1 MRTRLQHNTQGNLL
15 LKLATFSLF
24 FSLLISQRSFAQQP
38 RISMEDRELLIS
50 RIELIAEQTEDEL
63 DYTELFEDLFYFLEN
78 PLNLNFA
85 PFEQFQRIFFLSD
98 FQIHKI
104 IEYRNIYG
112 SFASIYELQSVE
124 GFDRELIEL
133 LEPFVIISAEQPKAK
148 LNVSDVLKY
157 GRHDLFLRYSRVLQ
171 QQAGYV
177 DLSDSAKA
185 AKPNSYFLGSQ
196 DKYYMRYGFNYF
208 NKVRIGLTA
217 EKDAGEE
224 FFKGSQSQGFD
235 FYSGFAYMSDL
246 GIVEEVVVGDY
257 QLEFGQGLT
266 LWSGLYFGKS
276 PDAGSLVRNQRRLR
290 PSTSV
295 DENRYMRGTAA
306 TVGLGNFKVTGFY
319 SSKKIDGGM
328 GEVDTVS
335 QEIQFV
341 TSIQETGYHRTN
353 AEMANRKI
361 IGETLY
367 GGNITFRKNKFQV
380 GATTF
385 RTTLDKPLTLP
396 DQLYRKFNF
405 QGTGNLNYGLDVNFI
420 VNRFNVFGEISGSE
434 NGGMAYLAGFYAS
447 LHPSVSL
454 SFFYRNYGIDYQN
467 LYSNAFG
474 EGSANQ
480 NESGI
485 YSGILVYLHRNWT
498 FRGYSDVFY
507 SPWLRY
513 RVDFPSRGVE
523 YLTQLDYHPSRRLEV
538 YLRYRFKQK
547 QLNETSDPNM
557 IKAGET
563 IKESFRL
570 HASYAAMRQ
579 LLLKSRIEFLRY
591 KLPDRGFQKGFLIYQ
606 DVQYQPTNK
615 PYTVTLR
622 YALFDADS
630 YDERI
635 YAYEND
641 VLYAFSIP
649 AYYYKGSRF
658 YILMKYE
665 ISDKVDLWLRFAQ
678 TYYGNKTAIS
688 SGIAEIDGNTQ
699 SEVKVQL
706 RIKL

>member
-1 MRTRLQHNTQGNLL
+1 MNTQLQHNVQGNLL
-15 LKLATFSLF
+15 LKLATFFLF
-24 FSLLISQRSFAQQP
+24 FSLLISQNSFAQQP

-50 RIELIAEQTEDEL
+50 RIEIIAEQSEDEL
-63 DYTELFEDLFYFLEN
+63 DYTALFEDLFYFLEH

-85 PFEQFQRIFFLSD
+85 TYDEFQRIFFLSD

-104 IEYRNIYG
+104 IEYRNVYG
-112 SFASIYELQSVE
+112 LFASIYELQSVE

-148 LNVSDVLKY
+148 LNVKDILKY

-171 QQAGYV
+171 QQSGYA

-196 DKYYMRYGFNYF
+196 DKYYLRYGFNYF
-208 NKVRIGLTA
+208 NKVRVGLTA

-224 FFKGSQSQGFD
+224 FFKGSQPQGFD
-235 FYSGFAYMSDL
+235 FYSGFAYLSDL

-266 LWSGLYFGKS
+266 LWTGLYFGKS

-290 PSTSV
+290 PNTSV
-295 DENRYMRGTAA
+295 DENRFMRGTAVTA
-306 TVGLGNFKVTGFY
+306 GLGNFKITGFY
-319 SSKKIDGGM
+319 SSKKIDGGS
-328 GEVDTVS
+328 GDVDTVS

-380 GATTF
+380 GATTYK
-385 RTTLDKPLTLP
+385 TILDKPLTLP
-396 DQLYRKFNF
+396 DQLYRKFDF
-405 QGTGNLNYGLDVNFI
+405 EGTENLNYGLDVNFI
-420 VNRFNVFGEISGSE
+420 VNRFNIFGEISGSE

-454 SFFYRNYGIDYQN
+454 SFFYRNYGVDYQN

-474 EGSANQ
+474 EGSTNQ

-485 YSGILVYLHRNWT
+485 YSGLLVYLHRNWT
-498 FRGYSDVFY
+498 FRGYSDVFS
-507 SPWLRY
+507 SPWLNY
-513 RVDFPSRGVE
+513 RVNFPSRGYE
-523 YLTQLDYHPSRRLEV
+523 YHAQLDYHPNRRLET
-538 YLRYRFKQK
+538 YFRYRFKQK
-547 QLNETSDPNM
+547 PLNETGDPNM

-591 KLPDRGFQKGFLIYQ
+591 KLPDRGFQNGFLIYQ

-622 YALFDADS
+622 YALFDTDS

-658 YILMKYE
+658 YILLKYD
-665 ISDKVDLWLRFAQ
+665 ISEKIDLWLRFSQ
-678 TYYGNKTAIS
+678 TYYDNKTIIS
-688 SGIAEIDGNTQ
+688 SGITEIDGNTQ
-699 SEVKVQL
+699 SEVKVQM

>member
-1 MRTRLQHNTQGNLL
+1 MKTRLQHIAPGNLL
-15 LKLATFSLF
+15 VKTATFVLF
-24 FSLLISQRSFAQQP
+24 FSILISQNTFAQQP
-38 RISMEDRELLIS
+38 QISMEDRELLIS
-50 RIELIAEQTEDEL
+50 RIELIAEQSEDEL
-63 DYTELFEDLFYFLEN
+63 DYTALFEDLFYLLEH

-85 PFEQFQRIFFLSD
+85 SFDELQRIFFLTD

-104 IEYRNIYG
+104 IEYRNVYG
-112 SFASIYELQSVE
+112 MFASIYELQAVD
-124 GFDRELIEL
+124 GFDRERIEL
-133 LEPFVIISAEQPKAK
+133 LEPFVIVSADKPKIK
-148 LNVSDVLKY
+148 LNAGDVLKY

-171 QQAGYV
+171 QQAGYA

-185 AKPNSYFLGSQ
+185 AGPNSYFLGSQ
-196 DKYYMRYGFNYF
+196 DKMYMRYGFNYF
-208 NKVRIGLTA
+208 NKVRVGLTA

-224 FFKGSQSQGFD
+224 FFKGSQPKGFD

-246 GIVEEVVVGDY
+246 GIIEEVVIGDY

-266 LWSGLYFGKS
+266 LWTGLYFGKS

-290 PSTSV
+290 PNTSV
-295 DENRYMRGTAA
+295 DENRFMRGTAVTA
-306 TVGLGNFKVTGFY
+306 GMGNFKITGFY
-319 SSKKIDGGM
+319 SSKKIDGAI

-335 QEIQFV
+335 SEIQFV

-367 GGNITFRKNKFQV
+367 GGNIRYRKNKFQV
-380 GATTF
+380 GATAFKTK
-385 RTTLDKPLTLP
+385 LDKPLTLP

-405 QGTGNLNYGLDVNFI
+405 QGTENLNYGLDANFI
-420 VNRFNVFGEISGSE
+420 VNRFNVLGEVSGSE
-434 NGGMAYLAGFYAS
+434 NGGMAYLLGFHAP

-454 SFFYRNYGIDYQN
+454 SFFYRNYGVDYQN

-485 YSGILVYLHRNWT
+485 YSGLLVYLHRNWT
-498 FRGYSDVFY
+498 FRGYSDVFS

-513 RVDFPSRGVE
+513 RVSYPSRGYE
-523 YLTQLDYHPSRRLEV
+523 YVAQLDYHPSRRLEI
-538 YLRYRFKQK
+538 YARYRFKQK
-547 QLNETSDPNM
+547 PLNDTGDPNM
-557 IKAGET
+557 IRMGET

-570 HASYAAMRQ
+570 HASHEATTQ

-591 KLPDRGFQKGFLIYQ
+591 KLPDRGFQNGFLIYQ
-606 DVQYQPTNK
+606 DMQYKPLNK
-615 PYTVTLR
+615 PYTITLR
-622 YALFDADS
+622 YALFDTDS

-658 YILMKYE
+658 YILLKYDL
-665 ISDKVDLWLRFAQ
+665 SDRVDLWLRFAQ
-678 TYYGNKTAIS
+678 TYYSNRSTIS
-688 SGIAEIDGNTQ
+688 SGITQIEGSRQ
-699 SEVKVQL
+699 SEVKVQM